1 MWFKWAFE
9 NQEMKFDC
17 LFMELLLGGWLWEL
31 LYVFIYGASVE
42 VIHRWTNI
50 ALLSIQDIAERLKK
64 FKDET
69 GKVHSG
75 SESEDPSKDSGIYK
89 VTPIRTMMNV
99 KKNIYYFATWNVRW
113 TDWRF
118 DFCFNQ
124 WMCSIYEEGFPRWSQ
139 VSPGWKT
146 EWTDLKSDVTKETPT
161 GMRSPMPP

>member
-69 GKVHSG
+69 GKMHSG
-75 SESEDPSKDSGIYK
+75 SESEDPAKDSWIYK
-89 VTPIRTMMNV
+89 VTSIRTMMNV
-99 KKNIYYFATWNVRW
+99 KKKHILLCNLERAMNWLVIRFLFKSMNV
-113 TDWRF
+113 
-118 DFCFNQ
+118 
-124 WMCSIYEEGFPRWSQ
+124 
-139 VSPGWKT
+139 
-146 EWTDLKSDVTKETPT
+146 
-161 GMRSPMPP
+161 

>member
-1 MWFKWAFE
+1 
-9 NQEMKFDC
+9 MKFDC

-69 GKVHSG
+69 GKMHSG
-75 SESEDPSKDSGIYK
+75 SESEDPAKDSWIYK

-99 KKNIYYFATWNVRW
+99 KKKHILLCNLERAMNWLVIRFLFKSMNV
-113 TDWRF
+113 
-118 DFCFNQ
+118 
-124 WMCSIYEEGFPRWSQ
+124 
-139 VSPGWKT
+139 
-146 EWTDLKSDVTKETPT
+146 
-161 GMRSPMPP
+161 